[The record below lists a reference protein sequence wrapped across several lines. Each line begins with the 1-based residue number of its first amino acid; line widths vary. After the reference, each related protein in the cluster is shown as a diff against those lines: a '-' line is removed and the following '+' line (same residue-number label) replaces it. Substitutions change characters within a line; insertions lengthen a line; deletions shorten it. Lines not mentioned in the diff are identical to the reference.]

1 MQPRAPRRSDPLTIY
16 LFARHMLREF
26 RWTLGLLMMAVLLL
40 GTLYAVTPLAA
51 LGGRPPDPFA
61 AIFSAWMALFAQTIL
76 PAERWYLELL
86 CGVYP
91 LLGFGLVG
99 EGVVR
104 IGMLILSKE
113 RGEKEWMTVTASTYR
128 DHIVLCG
135 LGHLGFRILNQL
147 LATKQAVVALEKDG
161 NARFLG
167 DAKATGVPVL
177 VRDMQEDQALIDAGV
192 QHARAIIIAT
202 NDDMANLEVALDAR
216 RMNPKIRVVMRL
228 FDQRMADKFKEAALI
243 DEAFSPAAL
252 AAPIVA
258 EMALK
263 PPR

>member
-1 MQPRAPRRSDPLTIY
+1 MPAPHARRRRDPRTIY
-16 LFARHMLREF
+16 LFARRLVREF
-26 RWTLGLLMMAVLLL
+26 RWTLALLMMAVLLL

-51 LGGRPPDPFA
+51 LGGHRPDPFA
-61 AIFSAWMALFAQTIL
+61 SFFSAWMALFAQTLL
-76 PAERWYLELL
+76 PAERWYLEIL

-113 RGEKEWMTVTASTYR
+113 RGEKEWMTVMASTYR
-128 DHIVLCG
+128 DHVVLCG
-135 LGHLGFRILNQL
+135 LGHLGFRILGQL
-147 LATKQAVVALEKDG
+147 LATKEAVVALEKDA

-177 VRDMQEDQALIDAGV
+177 VRDMQEDQALV
-192 QHARAIIIAT
+192 
-202 NDDMANLEVALDAR
+202 DAR
-216 RMNPKIRVVMRL
+216 VMNPKSRGSMRL

-258 EMALK
+258 EMALT
-263 PPR
+263 R